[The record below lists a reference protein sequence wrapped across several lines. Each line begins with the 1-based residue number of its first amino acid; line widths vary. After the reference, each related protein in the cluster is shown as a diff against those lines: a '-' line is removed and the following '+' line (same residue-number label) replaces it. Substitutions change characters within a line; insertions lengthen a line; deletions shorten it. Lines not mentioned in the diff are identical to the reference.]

1 METNKEP
8 WQIQYKWE
16 STWYIREKY
25 PILILLLVNL
35 QSLKY
40 KGVLRLKED
49 SILLQWKHRSG
60 NRASKGSQKEETCP
74 RVLGLSSRKDSKPL
88 YGLLVSG
95 RKGNQLPLFR
105 QSLWKWHSLGGKVAR
120 HTYPGSI
127 GDNALGFPMLRHS
140 LDVLHGSSEKHR
152 ESDKNGGPMDGN

>member
-1 METNKEP
+1 MGKYLIHKRKISHP
-8 WQIQYKWE
+8 H
-16 STWYIREKY
+16 STPCQS
-25 PILILLLVNL
+25 PISKV
-35 QSLKY
+35 QRSPQAKR
-40 KGVLRLKED
+40 RLH
-49 SILLQWKHRSG
+49 LLQWKHRSG
-60 NRASKGSQKEETCP
+60 NRASKGSQKEEACP
-74 RVLGLSSRKDSKPL
+74 WVLGLSSRKDSKPL

-105 QSLWKWHSLGGKVAR
+105 QSLWKWHSLGGKVVTR